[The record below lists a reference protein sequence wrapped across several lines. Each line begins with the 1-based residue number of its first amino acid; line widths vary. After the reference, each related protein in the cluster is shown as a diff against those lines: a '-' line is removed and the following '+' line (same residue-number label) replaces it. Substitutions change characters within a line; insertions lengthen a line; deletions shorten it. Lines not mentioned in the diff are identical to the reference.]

1 MRIPTVGQIYRHYK
15 GDFYVIK
22 GIVVDADQDGCN
34 FVVIYDAVNAE
45 KTAAQKYPSHSPVG
59 YCRSLSSFFS
69 CVEGPSGLVERFA
82 LHKQ

>member
-15 GDFYVIK
+15 GNLYMIK

-34 FVVIYDAVNAE
+34 FVVIYDAVDSE
-45 KTAAQKYPSHSPVG
+45 KTAAQKYPAHSPVG

-69 CVEGPSGLVERFA
+69 HVEGPSGLVERFS
-82 LHKQ
+82 LYKQ